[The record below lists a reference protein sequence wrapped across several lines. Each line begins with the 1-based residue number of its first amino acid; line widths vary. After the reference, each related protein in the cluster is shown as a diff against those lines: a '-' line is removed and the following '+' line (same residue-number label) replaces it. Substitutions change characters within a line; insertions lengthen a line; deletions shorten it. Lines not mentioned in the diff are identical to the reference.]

1 MSDSSEMVLL
11 EWVEG
16 SEKADDA
23 EQVEVPRSNKWQ
35 VVDEWLCFL
44 VVGQS
49 FFYEGEIDGDCWI
62 CLVRCGIQFFGV
74 RAGGFIA
81 GGCGGNRCA
90 LDAADG

>member
-23 EQVEVPRSNKWQ
+23 DKLRLPRSNKWQ

-44 VVGQS
+44 VVGAEL
-49 FFYEGEIDGDCWI
+49 FYEGEIDVDCWV
-62 CLVRCGIQFFGV
+62 CLV
-74 RAGGFIA
+74 
-81 GGCGGNRCA
+81 
-90 LDAADG
+90 